1 MHIRTLTRTH
11 AHTHI
16 LAHTHKK
23 KHTNKHTQRTSPPP
37 PQELAAALGQRRALA
52 LGMALQYGLMPA
64 LAAAAASLLALPA
77 PLAAGVVL
85 LFSCPGGTASNLV
98 THLAGGD
105 VGLSVLMTS
114 ASTLAAVVATP
125 ALTAFYAG
133 ALVPVDA
140 GAMAASALLLVLA
153 PCLGGRCARG
163 RATVRAHRLP
173 ITPRGALTRARGRTA
188 RTRARGTQ
196 LAPAPRACDS
206 ALRAALPDGARAYAT
221 AAAPAGAALL
231 SAALTCSAFAAN
243 GGVLRD
249 ALFGTAA
256 GAAGASSAAAL
267 SACALLLALH
277 GAAFA
282 AGGLAGRAAGLKRKA
297 AAAVAVEV
305 RAPALMRTYAH
316 ASASTR
322 RGGRSPRE
330 RAC

>member
-1 MHIRTLTRTH
+1 MASLYPAYVAFGAALALFRPEAYASCGVPPSLFGPALALIMLAMGLTTDAKVGACVCAGARRAPPHSHAHPHAHTHTRTHTH

-16 LAHTHKK
+16 LAHTHTQN
-23 KHTNKHTQRTSPPP
+23 HTNKHTQRTSPPP

-153 PCLGGRCARG
+153 PCLGGRCARR
-163 RATVRAHRLP
+163 RATVRASAQAPNHAPWSADTRSRAHRTHARARHP
-173 ITPRGALTRARGRTA
+173 TRAC
-188 RTRARGTQ
+188 
-196 LAPAPRACDS
+196 APRVRQ
-206 ALRAALPDGARAYAT
+206 RAA
-221 AAAPAGAALL
+221 
-231 SAALTCSAFAAN
+231 C
-243 GGVLRD
+243 
-249 ALFGTAA
+249 
-256 GAAGASSAAAL
+256 
-267 SACALLLALH
+267 
-277 GAAFA
+277 
-282 AGGLAGRAAGLKRKA
+282 RAA
-297 AAAVAVEV
+297 
-305 RAPALMRTYAH
+305 
-316 ASASTR
+316 
-322 RGGRSPRE
+322 
-330 RAC
+330 